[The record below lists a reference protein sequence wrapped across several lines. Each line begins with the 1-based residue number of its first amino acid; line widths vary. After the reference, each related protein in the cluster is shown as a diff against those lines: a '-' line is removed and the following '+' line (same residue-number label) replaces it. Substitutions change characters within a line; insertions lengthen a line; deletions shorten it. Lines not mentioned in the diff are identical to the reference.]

1 MSEQDI
7 ENAKR
12 GYAAL
17 NATYRSGDVN
27 DLLPMLEELWDPEVV
42 FQPAGALP
50 DSAARPHRGWDGV
63 LRFTAN
69 QMEAFSEMWI
79 EPVEFIGVGDRLV
92 VPYRFGGKARHTGIE
107 VQFSF
112 VHLFHLPEGR
122 VVRCDVFKTKDE
134 ALEAAGLSE

>member
-17 NATYRSGDVN
+17 NAAYRSGDAK
-27 DLLPMLEELWDPEVV
+27 DLLPLLEELWDPEVV

-63 LRFTAN
+63 VQFTAN

-79 EPVEFIGVGDRLV
+79 EPLEFIDVGDRLV

-107 VQFSF
+107 VEF
-112 VHLFHLPEGR
+112 
-122 VVRCDVFKTKDE
+122 
-134 ALEAAGLSE
+134 

>member
-1 MSEQDI
+1 MSQENV

-17 NATYRSGDVN
+17 NAAYRSGDAN
-27 DLLPMLEELWDPEVV
+27 DLMPFLEELWDPEVV

-50 DSAARPHRGWDGV
+50 DSAARPHRGWDGM

-79 EPVEFIGVGDRLV
+79 EPLEFIEAGDRLV
-92 VPYRFGGKARHTGIE
+92 VPYRFGGRARHTGIE
-107 VQFSF
+107 VEFSF
-112 VHLFHLPEGR
+112 VHVFHLPNEK
-122 VVRCDVFKTKDE
+122 VVRCDVFKTKAE
-134 ALEAAGLSE
+134 ALKAAGLSE